1 MEGQW
6 SDTWRGS
13 PGDDVLAAALDE
25 TEARASTLDL
35 ENARLRLA
43 LVPNPSH
50 ALHSHLTLSHEKS
63 TGPRFIVEIGAL
75 HWICLDPHYMYCR
88 AL

>member
-1 MEGQW
+1 MQQLRCVVMTARVGDAEGDAALEGQW

-43 LVPNPSH
+43 LVII
-50 ALHSHLTLSHEKS
+50 LSQN
-63 TGPRFIVEIGAL
+63 F
-75 HWICLDPHYMYCR
+75 
-88 AL
+88 

>member
-1 MEGQW
+1 MNARVGHAEGDAALEGQW

-43 LVPNPSH
+43 LVTNPSH
-50 ALHSHLTLSHEKS
+50 APQSRLPCLMRIQL
-63 TGPRFIVEIGAL
+63 GPVWLLR
-75 HWICLDPHYMYCR
+75 
-88 AL
+88 